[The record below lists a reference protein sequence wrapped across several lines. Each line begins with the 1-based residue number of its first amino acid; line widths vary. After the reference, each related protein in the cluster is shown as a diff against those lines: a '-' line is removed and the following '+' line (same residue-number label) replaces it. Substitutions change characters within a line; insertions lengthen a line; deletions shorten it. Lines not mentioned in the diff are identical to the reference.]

1 MMCSVK
7 IFLSLHFPAL
17 AAAAVAVNDILNS
30 RHHRWLLKWLKDRLR
45 YKKSLERKKNEKSET
60 EQAAQHHLESIKFRQ
75 GKELR

>member
-45 YKKSLERKKNEKSET
+45 YKKSLEEKK
-60 EQAAQHHLESIKFRQ
+60 
-75 GKELR
+75 